1 MDWES
6 GRFATWSWS
15 TGTAS
20 VLSMDSVEVA
30 AADLFAKRPGF
41 DPRELSSPYV
51 YLRVTPRR
59 VQAWRE
65 ENELDEREIM
75 RDGRWLT

>member
-1 MDWES
+1 MD
-6 GRFATWSWS
+6 
-15 TGTAS
+15 
-20 VLSMDSVEVA
+20 VA
-30 AADLFAKRPGF
+30 EADLFAERSGF
-41 DPRELSSPYV
+41 DPRELSSPYA